1 MIEKIKKII
10 AFAKT
15 KKGKPIFFF
24 GFYFVFFICLFL
36 FMNSVDYVPNDDKS
50 NNNSEEEQ
58 NTGLTSE
65 HYYETNNLENSDYL
79 YKITIQ
85 KNNELEILEGSK
97 SNQESILNYEY
108 FNFVDLNEIKRIVKN
123 AKYLSKSLY
132 SEDTYKVNYEIKTS
146 SLYELM
152 DREKEDEGI
161 NNITLTTKENNDLIG
176 IELDFSNY
184 FISLNQDV
192 SVYKVLI
199 EYEY

>member
-1 MIEKIKKII
+1 
-10 AFAKT
+10 
-15 KKGKPIFFF
+15 
-24 GFYFVFFICLFL
+24 
-36 FMNSVDYVPNDDKS
+36 MNSVDYVPNDDKS

-97 SNQESILNYEY
+97 NNQESILNYEY